1 MLLVMARVRC
11 QPRASIWWKLNYQLL
26 SSRKWNFG
34 CIKHGL
40 ENVQIEGDTQKTN
53 SKPGLLSDMAPSQ
66 LCIYRCLTRYSVG
79 FLSANK
85 WNELVET
92 FSVVGLLSAPAGN
105 SQRGAEMNCDWLSD
119 RLTGCRGL
127 PVTVNSVCVCVCV
140 CVRTCVCLR
149 ACMLFC
155 RASVSAWGYVYLWI
169 FFFLCA
175 FCFGLRQLLV
185 VILLSHPPTQK
196 TYSMGQMLCWW
207 DCSLSTL
214 LCQHCVVTASRL
226 GLLK

>member
-11 QPRASIWWKLNYQLL
+11 QPRASIWWKLNYQVL

-127 PVTVNSVCVCVCV
+127 PVTVNSVCVCVCAHVRVLACVHAFLQGFCV
-140 CVRTCVCLR
+140 CVGVCV
-149 ACMLFC
+149 
-155 RASVSAWGYVYLWI
+155 SVD